1 MKKILLKNK
10 NLSGIS
16 LIEVIVSVSIFVVI
30 LLSMTNIFKLVVDAQ
45 RQAIASQNVE
55 ESLRY
60 FFEVISKEIRM
71 AQKSTGS
78 CPNLPTG
85 AMFATSS
92 NAYGD
97 VLYLYNYHDE
107 CVEYS
112 LQNFY
117 YNNVPVVSFER
128 KVNSNSGPLS
138 PSKVNI
144 NDLHFIVHDEPNK
157 QAYVSIN
164 LSANYLGKQA
174 AQSLIRMQTTI
185 TSRYYRP

>member
-1 MKKILLKNK
+1 MKKILLQKN
-10 NLSGIS
+10 NRMGIS

-30 LLSMTNIFKLVVDAQ
+30 ILSITSIFKMVIDAQ

-55 ESLRY
+55 ESIRY

-71 AQKSTGS
+71 AKKSDGTCSSVPVGKI
-78 CPNLPTG
+78 
-85 AMFATSS
+85 FATSS

-97 VLYLYNYHDE
+97 ILYLHNYHDE
-107 CVEYS
+107 CIA
-112 LQNFY
+112 Y
-117 YNNVPVVSFER
+117 YIQPDVSSVSFIR
-128 KVNSNSGPLS
+128 QRDGDSAALS

-144 NDLHFIVHDEPNK
+144 NELHFLVHENPNE

-164 LSANYLGKQA
+164 LSANYEGRQA

-185 TSRYYRP
+185 TSRHYRP